1 MSYRVNAMLSNF
13 FSSLDSNDETK
24 LNSLDP
30 ISFNNEKRK
39 RLGDGIHESF
49 LHPKPFKIGKISIVD
64 LKQPVKK
71 EKKNSFKKVL
81 KVTEHKFKII

>member
-1 MSYRVNAMLSNF
+1 MIVLDVIFCRMD
-13 FSSLDSNDETK
+13 SSDGKNMDLTKINPIAFND
-24 LNSLDP
+24 
-30 ISFNNEKRK
+30 EKRK
-39 RLGDGIHESF
+39 RLGNAIHHSF